1 MRVLLVSRNSHI
13 ARSAEPRKRP
23 RQQRSRELVAG
34 ILDEAARLFES
45 LGYHDTTTN
54 HVADAAGI
62 SIGSLYQYFPNK
74 DALLVGL
81 AERHLDE
88 AEPRLAVLGERLRQQ
103 QPPVD
108 ELCRAFIVEVADL
121 NRSARLHNLLWNA
134 PRTAALADRL
144 SRLDTALINDVAWHL
159 RRVGHPAAMATLRA
173 RVLVTAIDSS
183 IHNLEPGDDQAA
195 QIDEVIRLA
204 TVYASA
210 T

>member
-1 MRVLLVSRNSHI
+1 V
-13 ARSAEPRKRP
+13 AR
-23 RQQRSRELVAG
+23 

-81 AERHLDE
+81 AERHLDDV
-88 AEPRLAVLGERLRQQ
+88 EPRLVALADRLRDQ

-108 ELCRAFIVEVADL
+108 DLCRAFIVEVADL
-121 NRSARLHNLLWNA
+121 NRSTRLHNLLWSA
-134 PRTAALADRL
+134 PRTPALVERL
-144 SRLDTALINDVAWHL
+144 ALLDEALIADVAWHL
-159 RRVGHPAAMATLRA
+159 CRLGHPTGAATRRA

-183 IHNLEPGDDQAA
+183 IHNLDPDVDQAE
-195 QIDEVIRLA
+195 QIEELIRLA
-204 TVYASA
+204 TIYASA

>member
-1 MRVLLVSRNSHI
+1 M
-13 ARSAEPRKRP
+13 AR
-23 RQQRSRELVAG
+23 

-81 AERHLDE
+81 AERHLDDVQ
-88 AEPRLAVLGERLRQQ
+88 PRLVALAGRLRQQ

-108 ELCRAFIVEVADL
+108 DLCRAFIVEVADM

-134 PRTAALADRL
+134 PRTAALVERL
-144 SRLDTALINDVAWHL
+144 AGLDAGLIADVAWHL
-159 RRVGHPAAMATLRA
+159 CRLGHPADLATLRA

-183 IHNLEPGDDQAA
+183 IHNLEPDIDQAE
-195 QIDEVIRLA
+195 QVEELIRLA

-210 T
+210 I